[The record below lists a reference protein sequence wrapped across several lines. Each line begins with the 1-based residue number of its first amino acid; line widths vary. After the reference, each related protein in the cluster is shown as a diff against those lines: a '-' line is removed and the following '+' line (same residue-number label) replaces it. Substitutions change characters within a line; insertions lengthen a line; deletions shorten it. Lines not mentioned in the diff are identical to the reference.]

1 MTAPVTTPTPTKPA
15 VTAGIGQMLTSNMR
29 QSGILIAF
37 VVVFAAASIASPNF
51 LSPGN
56 ITNIVLQYSYILI
69 LAMGM
74 LLVIVAA
81 QIDLSVGSVVA
92 LTGAVAAVVV
102 IKYQMPW
109 WMGVLA
115 ALAVGLLVG
124 IWHGFWVAFVGIPGF
139 IVTLGGM
146 LIFRGLTYQVL
157 NSISLSP
164 FGGTYYEIANGFQN
178 GLFGGY
184 GIDVF
189 TLVVFGVGAVVFG
202 YLQWRTRQGRIAY
215 QQTVEA
221 MPLFIGKLAVVAAII
236 MWLGYQFATSRGLP
250 NVLVLVLAL
259 FVVYSVVSQ
268 RSVFGRHVYAIGG
281 NLNAAQLSGVRVR
294 RVNFWIFVNMG
305 VLAAV
310 AGIVYSSRMNAAQPN
325 AGSGVEL
332 DAIAA
337 CFIGGAST
345 TGGIGRVG
353 GAMIGGLLMAVISNI
368 MSLLGLPMQLQSVV
382 KGVVLLLAV
391 AFDQWNRRRAEVT
404 A

>member
-15 VTAGIGQMLTSNMR
+15 VTAGIGEMLTRNMR

-37 VVVFAAASIASPNF
+37 VVVFAAASIANPNF

-146 LIFRGLTYQVL
+146 LIFRGLTFQVL
-157 NSISLSP
+157 NSVSLSP

>member
-1 MTAPVTTPTPTKPA
+1 MSTDTATPTRA
-15 VTAGIGQMLTSNMR
+15 SRVAGLRDIATRNLR
-29 QSGILIAF
+29 QSGILVAF
-37 VVVFAAASIASPNF
+37 VVVFIAASVANPLF

-102 IKYQMPW
+102 IKWQLPW
-109 WMGVLA
+109 WLGLIA
-115 ALAVGLLVG
+115 ALLTGLLVG
-124 IWHGFWVAFVGIPGF
+124 IWNGFWVAFVGIPGF
-139 IVTLGGM
+139 IVTLAGM
-146 LIFRGLTYQVL
+146 LIFRGLTFQVL
-157 NSISLSP
+157 NSVSLSP
-164 FGGTYYEIANGFQN
+164 FGGPYYEIANGFQN
-178 GLFGGY
+178 GLLGGH

-189 TLVVFGVGAVVFG
+189 TVILFGVVAAAFA
-202 YLQWRTRQGRIAY
+202 YLQWRTRKGRIAY
-215 QQTVEA
+215 GQTVET
-221 MPLFIGKLAVVAAII
+221 MPLFVGKIVVMAAVIMFLGVELA
-236 MWLGYQFATSRGLP
+236 LSRGLP
-250 NVLVLVLAL
+250 NVLVLVLVL
-259 FVVYSVVSQ
+259 FVVYSVVTQ

-281 NLNAAQLSGVRVR
+281 NLAAARLSGVRVR
-294 RVNFWIFVNMG
+294 WVNFWVFVNMG

-310 AGIVYSSRMNAAQPN
+310 AGVVYSSRTNGAQPN
-325 AGSGVEL
+325 AGNMFEL

-368 MSLLGLPMQLQSVV
+368 MSLMGWEMQLQSVV
-382 KGVVLLLAV
+382 KGMVLLLAV
-391 AFDQWNRRRAEVT
+391 AFDQWNRSRAEVT